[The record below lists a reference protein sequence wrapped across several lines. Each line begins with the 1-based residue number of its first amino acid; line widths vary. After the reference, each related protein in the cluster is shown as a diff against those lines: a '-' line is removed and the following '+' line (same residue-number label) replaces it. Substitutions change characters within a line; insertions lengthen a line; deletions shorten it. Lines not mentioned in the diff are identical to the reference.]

1 MDKDEIWDV
10 VILIGSLLMSFLIAM
25 YVAPTI

>member
-10 VILIGSLLMSFLIAM
+10 VILIGALLMAFLIAM

>member
-10 VILIGSLLMSFLIAM
+10 VILIGSLLMAFLIAM